1 MHNKGIGNILKQ
13 AKVMQEK
20 MAEIQKE
27 LANKT
32 VEFSSG
38 GGMVNVAVNGRQ
50 EVLSVKIDPS
60 AVNPNDVEM
69 LQDLVTAAVNGG
81 IKRSQEMMTEEMGK
95 ITSGF
100 NIPGLF

>member
-1 MHNKGIGNILKQ
+1 MHKGMGNILKQ
-13 AKVMQEK
+13 AKAMQEK
-20 MAEIQKE
+20 MAEVQKG

-38 GGMVNVAVNGRQ
+38 GGMVTVTINGRQ
-50 EVLSVKIDPS
+50 ELLSIKIDQS

-69 LQDLVTAAVNGG
+69 LQDLITAAVNGA

-95 ITSGF
+95 VTSGL

>member
-1 MHNKGIGNILKQ
+1 MKGMGNILRQ
-13 AKVMQEK
+13 AKIMQEK

-32 VEFSSG
+32 VDFSSG
-38 GGMVNVAVNGRQ
+38 GGMVNVTVNGKQ
-50 EVLSVKIDPS
+50 EVISIKIDPS

-69 LQDLVTAAVNGG
+69 LQDLIAAAVNGA
-81 IKRSQEMMTEEMGK
+81 IKRSQEMMAEEMGK
-95 ITSGF
+95 VTMGL

>member
-1 MHNKGIGNILKQ
+1 MHKGMGNILKQ
-13 AKVMQEK
+13 AKAMQEK
-20 MAEIQKE
+20 MAEVQKG

-38 GGMVNVAVNGRQ
+38 GGIVTVTINGRQ
-50 EVLSVKIDPS
+50 ELLSLKIDQS
-60 AVNPNDVEM
+60 VVNPNDVEM
-69 LQDLVTAAVNGG
+69 LQDLITAAVNGA

-95 ITSGF
+95 VTSGL